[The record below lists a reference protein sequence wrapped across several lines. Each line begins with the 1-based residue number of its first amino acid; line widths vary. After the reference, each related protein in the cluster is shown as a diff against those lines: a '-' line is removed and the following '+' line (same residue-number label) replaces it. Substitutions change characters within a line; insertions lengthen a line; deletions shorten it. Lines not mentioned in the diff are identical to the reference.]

1 MGEVKCYF
9 DYSSSHE
16 DTDFLADVYS
26 NFKANN
32 GREPDA
38 KEMSWMNFTKHTVVP
53 LLCCCHTP
61 IHTPLL
67 PPPSVLSQ
75 RLLSPGLE
83 L

>member
-1 MGEVKCYF
+1 
-9 DYSSSHE
+9 
-16 DTDFLADVYS
+16 
-26 NFKANN
+26 
-32 GREPDA
+32 
-38 KEMSWMNFTKHTVVP
+38 MSWMNFTKHTVVP